1 MRNPFVLTYLISAVI
16 VALFTIIEVVRLK
29 VVTDL
34 TFKEVLSEFAWKSV
48 AVAFIIAPFTALGIV
63 FHVLTLTEDLR
74 DDYVTLLQSVFDR
87 VEG

>member
-1 MRNPFVLTYLISAVI
+1 
-16 VALFTIIEVVRLK
+16 VRLK
-29 VVTDL
+29 V
-34 TFKEVLSEFAWKSV
+34 EVLFAWKSV